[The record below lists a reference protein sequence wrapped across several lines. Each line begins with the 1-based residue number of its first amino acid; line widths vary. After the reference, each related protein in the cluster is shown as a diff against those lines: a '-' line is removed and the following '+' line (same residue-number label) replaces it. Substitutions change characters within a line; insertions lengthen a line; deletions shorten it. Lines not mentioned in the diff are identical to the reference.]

1 MRQLLKRGCL
11 APQAVNDVVGH
22 LLSNCEPLL
31 GPEGMAA
38 LSHKSIAITC
48 HHPAAFGPKC
58 TKSSTCHNG
67 TQPPAQIE
75 VCPNQPPSA
84 SMCSSATAISIGFGL
99 SGCGG

>member
-11 APQAVNDVVGH
+11 APQAVNDDVGH

-48 HHPAAFGPKC
+48 HHL
-58 TKSSTCHNG
+58 
-67 TQPPAQIE
+67 PPPGSLRPQMHQGLHLPQWHPTTR
-75 VCPNQPPSA
+75 PN
-84 SMCSSATAISIGFGL
+84 
-99 SGCGG
+99 